1 VAAVIGRAPA
11 RIVRGPGQGPDR
23 VLRSDIAGN
32 RAGDAVA
39 LLVGEVA
46 GQFVVDTLDAQEA
59 GDRGLARAGGGL
71 GQPGRALRLLG
82 RGRRL
87 LGPGRGGEGYDD
99 RIDVLAL
106 IHRIEFVAEG
116 LRVDL
121 RVQRDRVR
129 VHAQALGPG
138 PLHDQRAHR
147 RGVADDADPA
157 AVGQLLG

>member
-1 VAAVIGRAPA
+1 QGRFDDGPDFPVIEVVEFDVAAVIGRAPA

-71 GQPGRALRLLG
+71 GQQGRDL
-82 RGRRL
+82 RL
-87 LGPGRGGEGYDD
+87 LGPGRGGEGDDD
-99 RIDVLAL
+99 RIDVLPL

-138 PLHDQRAHR
+138 PL
-147 RGVADDADPA
+147 
-157 AVGQLLG
+157 